1 MRARNIKPGF
11 FKNEQLLEC
20 SMAARLLFPGL
31 WMMADRNGYLED
43 RPKKIKIEIFPADNV
58 DIPSLLQ
65 ELSDNGLII
74 RYEVDG
80 KRYIYIPNFAKHQ
93 TPYQNEKASEIPPYE
108 EGLCSQKT
116 CSNSKE
122 DDDIQDK
129 DDTDEP
135 SDTGSLEEYIEEGID
150 GFVNGFRG
158 VLDESKTSL
167 RVVLAEPEK
176 SGKQKTVNSKQE
188 TGNRKQHNCSRKT
201 PEPIPDDATP
211 EERAVLACIQDTPG
225 YPFDGKDDLACLR
238 KFSSEY
244 PELNLLFQARRFRD
258 YYTERGFSAKE
269 RPRARLRTWMTNAES
284 YRLRDIR
291 GRPNVRGD
299 PERHERIPDPEEV
312 KRRFAA
318 KYGGNQE
325 GGETIEARSGLD
337 PVLPTG

>member
-108 EGLCSQKT
+108 EGLCSL
-116 CSNSKE
+116 
-122 DDDIQDK
+122 DIQDK
-129 DDTDEP
+129 DNTDEP

-150 GFVNGFRG
+150 DFVNGFG
-158 VLDESKTSL
+158 GFLDESKTSL

-188 TGNRKQHNCSRKT
+188 TENRKQETENRKQNNCSGKT

-225 YPFDGKDDLACLR
+225 YPFDGKEDLTCLR
-238 KFSSEY
+238 KFSAEY
-244 PELNLLFQARRFRD
+244 PELDLLFQARRFRD
-258 YYTERGFSAKE
+258 YYTDRGFAAKE

-291 GRPNVRGD
+291 SHPNIRGD
-299 PERHERIPDPEEV
+299 PERTEGIPDPEEV

-325 GGETIEARSGLD
+325 GGDTVEARSGLD